1 MFLSLCLPNI
11 QMFSQ
16 FFDISSKF
24 ATMTKSHV
32 TVVGS
37 LNVDLSVFTS
47 IIPKLGET
55 VTGSSFLLGY
65 GGKGANQCVASRV
78 LGCNTALIGKV
89 GDDYFGEMFVQHLKQ
104 LGVNTDGISRTSMDS
119 TGVAS
124 ITVETR
130 TGGNQ
135 IIIVP
140 GANMLVSE
148 KDISL
153 AEKLALLDT
162 KVMVCQFEINPT
174 ATLYSLRLGRAKGV
188 KTILN
193 PAPGPV
199 ASGNPEK
206 LGNYELMEDILSNCD
221 FVCPNES
228 EFCSITESDSESLF
242 SKDEIGSLNIDAF
255 IPGLTYL
262 LKKKIKYPIVTL
274 GSKGVIAILSEQDM
288 ENIYAKDASE
298 VAHITF
304 DNQKKL
310 VVHFSAPS
318 KIDVVDTTGAG
329 DCFVGSLAYFVACH
343 EDITLAEQI
352 RRSVWVASQSIRK
365 KGTQS
370 SYLKRDELP
379 DTLFALET
387 FQWP

>member
-1 MFLSLCLPNI
+1 M
-11 QMFSQ
+11 
-16 FFDISSKF
+16 
-24 ATMTKSHV
+24 
-32 TVVGS
+32 
-37 LNVDLSVFTS
+37 
-47 IIPKLGET
+47 
-55 VTGSSFLLGY
+55 
-65 GGKGANQCVASRV
+65 
-78 LGCNTALIGKV
+78 
-89 GDDYFGEMFVQHLKQ
+89 
-104 LGVNTDGISRTSMDS
+104 
-119 TGVAS
+119 
-124 ITVETR
+124 
-130 TGGNQ
+130 
-135 IIIVP
+135 
-140 GANMLVSE
+140 
-148 KDISL
+148 
-153 AEKLALLDT
+153 
-162 KVMVCQFEINPT
+162 
-174 ATLYSLRLGRAKGV
+174 RLGRAKGV

-298 VAHITF
+298 VARITF

-318 KIDVVDTTGAG
+318 KIDVVDTT
-329 DCFVGSLAYFVACH
+329 VS
-343 EDITLAEQI
+343 
-352 RRSVWVASQSIRK
+352 
-365 KGTQS
+365 
-370 SYLKRDELP
+370 
-379 DTLFALET
+379 
-387 FQWP
+387 

>member
-1 MFLSLCLPNI
+1 
-11 QMFSQ
+11 
-16 FFDISSKF
+16 
-24 ATMTKSHV
+24 MTKFHV

-37 LNVDLSVFTS
+37 LNVDLSIFTS

-78 LGCNTALIGKV
+78 LGCNTAMIGKV
-89 GDDYFGEMFVQHLKQ
+89 GDDYFGEMFIQHLQQ
-104 LGVNTDGISRTSMDS
+104 LGVNTDGITRSSINS

-124 ITVETR
+124 ITVEAR
-130 TGGNQ
+130 TGENQ
-135 IIIVP
+135 IVIVP

-148 KDISL
+148 NDISL
-153 AEKLALLDT
+153 AEELTLFNT
-162 KVMVCQFEINPT
+162 KIIVCQFEINTP
-174 ATLYSLRLGRAKGV
+174 ATLHSLRLGRAKGI

-193 PAPGPV
+193 PAPAPV
-199 ASGNPEK
+199 SSGNSGK
-206 LGNYELMEDILSNCD
+206 LRDYELLEDILSNCD

-228 EFCSITESDSESLF
+228 EFCSITRSDPESLF
-242 SKDEIGSLNIDAF
+242 LKDETDSLNIDAF

-262 LKKKIKYPIVTL
+262 LEKKTKCPIVTL
-274 GSKGVIAILSEQDM
+274 GSKGVIAILSEQNLDK
-288 ENIYAKDASE
+288 IYAEDTKE
-298 VAHITF
+298 VARIIF
-304 DNQKKL
+304 ENQEKL

-318 KIDVVDTTGAG
+318 KIDVIDTTGAG

-352 RRSVWVASQSIRK
+352 RRSVWVASQSVRK

-370 SYLKRDELP
+370 SYPKRDELP
-379 DTLFALET
+379 DTLFGSGI
-387 FQWP
+387 FQWL

>member
-1 MFLSLCLPNI
+1 M
-11 QMFSQ
+11 
-16 FFDISSKF
+16 K
-24 ATMTKSHV
+24 KSHV

-37 LNVDLSVFTS
+37 LNVDLSIFTN
-47 IIPKLGET
+47 IIPKVGET
-55 VTGSSFLLGY
+55 VTGSNFLLGY

-78 LGCNTALIGKV
+78 LGCNTALVGKV
-89 GDDYFGEMFVQHLKQ
+89 GDDYFGEMFIQHLKQ
-104 LGVNTDGISRTSMDS
+104 LGVSTDGISRSSMNS

-124 ITVETR
+124 ITVETG

-148 KDISL
+148 KDISF
-153 AEKLALLDT
+153 AEKLTLLDT
-162 KVMVCQFEINPT
+162 KVIVCQFEINPS
-174 ATLYSLRLGRAKGV
+174 ATLYSLRLGRAKGA

-193 PAPGPV
+193 PAPAPV
-199 ASGNPEK
+199 ASGNPEI
-206 LGNYELMEDILSNCD
+206 LGNYELMEDILPNCD

-228 EFCSITESDSESLF
+228 EFCSITESDSESFF
-242 SKDEIGSLNIDAF
+242 SKNEIGSLNIDAF
-255 IPGLTYL
+255 IPGLAYL
-262 LKKKIKYPIVTL
+262 LEKKIKCPIVTL
-274 GSKGVIAILSEQDM
+274 GSKGVIAILSKQDM
-288 ENIYAKDASE
+288 ANIYAKDASE
-298 VAHITF
+298 VARITF
-304 DNQKKL
+304 ENQEKL

-318 KIDVVDTTGAG
+318 NFDVVDTTGAG

-379 DTLFALET
+379 DTLFASET

>member
-1 MFLSLCLPNI
+1 
-11 QMFSQ
+11 
-16 FFDISSKF
+16 
-24 ATMTKSHV
+24 MTKPHV

-47 IIPKLGET
+47 ILPKLGET

-89 GDDYFGEMFVQHLKQ
+89 GDDYFGEMFIQHLKQ
-104 LGVNTDGISRTSMDS
+104 LGVNTDGVSRSSMNS

-124 ITVETR
+124 ITVETGA
-130 TGGNQ
+130 GGNQ

-153 AEKLALLDT
+153 AEKLTLLDT
-162 KVMVCQFEINPT
+162 KVMICQFEINPL
-174 ATLYSLRLGRAKGV
+174 ATLYSLRLGRAKGA

-199 ASGNPEK
+199 ASEDPEK
-206 LGNYELMEDILSNCD
+206 LGNYELMEDILSSCD
-221 FVCPNES
+221 F
-228 EFCSITESDSESLF
+228 
-242 SKDEIGSLNIDAF
+242 
-255 IPGLTYL
+255 
-262 LKKKIKYPIVTL
+262 
-274 GSKGVIAILSEQDM
+274 
-288 ENIYAKDASE
+288 
-298 VAHITF
+298 
-304 DNQKKL
+304 
-310 VVHFSAPS
+310 
-318 KIDVVDTTGAG
+318 GAG

-379 DTLFALET
+379 DTLFASET

>member
-1 MFLSLCLPNI
+1 
-11 QMFSQ
+11 
-16 FFDISSKF
+16 
-24 ATMTKSHV
+24 MTKPHV

-47 IIPKLGET
+47 ILPKLGET

-89 GDDYFGEMFVQHLKQ
+89 GDDYFGEMFIQHLKQ
-104 LGVNTDGISRTSMDS
+104 LGVNTDGVSRSSMNS

-124 ITVETR
+124 ITVETGA
-130 TGGNQ
+130 GGNQ

-153 AEKLALLDT
+153 AEKLTLLDT
-162 KVMVCQFEINPT
+162 KVMICQFEI
-174 ATLYSLRLGRAKGV
+174 
-188 KTILN
+188 
-193 PAPGPV
+193 
-199 ASGNPEK
+199 
-206 LGNYELMEDILSNCD
+206 
-221 FVCPNES
+221 
-228 EFCSITESDSESLF
+228 
-242 SKDEIGSLNIDAF
+242 
-255 IPGLTYL
+255 
-262 LKKKIKYPIVTL
+262 KYPIITL

-288 ENIYAKDASE
+288 ENVNAKDASE
-298 VAHITF
+298 VARITIE
-304 DNQKKL
+304 NQEKL

-379 DTLFALET
+379 DTLFASET